1 MRTALEGGNTAYVAE
16 AVTAGGQRAVL
27 KIALPPGID
36 GFAPFEQELQALQ
49 DAGGDPYARLI
60 CHDEE
65 RRSMLLERLGR
76 PLASLGW
83 PAGRQIAAIT
93 ATVARGWRPAR
104 PGRLPAGAAK
114 ARWLAGSIAEA
125 WQDLGEPC
133 TERAARRAIDYAA
146 ERASRADPRHAV
158 LVHGDAHPGNV
169 LEVPG
174 GTDHGARPAFRL
186 IDPEGLAS
194 EPAHDLGVVLRGWN
208 EDLLAA
214 HAAAVAFQR
223 CEAVSRRTGVDPQSI
238 WQWSY
243 IERVSSGLFL
253 LRLGHQAEARPFLEA
268 ADRLGDSVTPWPK
281 TTG

>member
-1 MRTALEGGNTAYVAE
+1 M
-16 AVTAGGQRAVL
+16 
-27 KIALPPGID
+27 
-36 GFAPFEQELQALQ
+36 
-49 DAGGDPYARLI
+49 
-60 CHDEE
+60 
-65 RRSMLLERLGR
+65 
-76 PLASLGW
+76 
-83 PAGRQIAAIT
+83 
-93 ATVARGWRPAR
+93 
-104 PGRLPAGAAK
+104 
-114 ARWLAGSIAEA
+114 
-125 WQDLGEPC
+125 
-133 TERAARRAIDYAA
+133 
-146 ERASRADPRHAV
+146 
-158 LVHGDAHPGNV
+158 LVHGDAHPSNV
-169 LEVPG
+169 LEVPDG
-174 GTDHGARPAFRL
+174 IDHSASPAFKL

-223 CEAVSRRTGVDPQSI
+223 CEAVSRRTGVDPESI